1 VASGRRSQDQLS
13 ELLVVQ
19 TETLGLSTIKDQS
32 INTLEEDGPKRLER
46 PKILELV
53 LKELSGLS
61 ELDKKEVASLSSKM
75 MEEDGIRFQ
84 DLQQTSVLDQMET
97 LGLLTS
103 KEEST
108 LTTVKNG
115 LSKLEEAKT
124 SELVLMVPSGLL
136 ELTKKLVDSVST
148 EELLSSRLLDNK
160 RSLDQPLELI
170 LMDLDSHGLS
180 ATKATS
186 GDTMERDGLCTQE
199 LLLTLELMLLVKYG
213 SLEPT
218 KKVVVMV
225 STDGL
230 ENQENHQRTVN
241 GKSIQ
246 VLV

>member
-1 VASGRRSQDQLS
+1 MASGRRSQDQLS

-97 LGLLTS
+97 LGLSTS

-148 EELLSSRLLDNK
+148 EELL
-160 RSLDQPLELI
+160 
-170 LMDLDSHGLS
+170 
-180 ATKATS
+180 
-186 GDTMERDGLCTQE
+186 
-199 LLLTLELMLLVKYG
+199 
-213 SLEPT
+213 
-218 KKVVVMV
+218 
-225 STDGL
+225 
-230 ENQENHQRTVN
+230 
-241 GKSIQ
+241 
-246 VLV
+246 